1 MPVTSKNLNSY
12 IALLLKIF
20 SHVHTALFLS
30 LCLCWVFVAAGGLSL
45 VAERGAPFPL
55 WCAGFSAFGARAP
68 GTRAAVAAAW
78 GLSICDWLALGR
90 VDFGAQQLWP
100 HRPKSGRQSRI
111 MLTASEKCQLLI
123 S

>member
-1 MPVTSKNLNSY
+1 MPVISKNLNSY

-20 SHVHTALFLS
+20 LHVHTALFLS

-45 VAERGAPFPL
+45 VAERGAPFQL
-55 WCAGFSAFGARAP
+55 WYSGFSPFGAQAP
-68 GTRAAVAAAW
+68 GTRASVAAAW
-78 GLSICDWLALGR
+78 GLRSCDWLALGH

-100 HRPKSGRQSRI
+100 HRPKSGWQSCI